1 MGWGASAARSSS
13 RTSASRTVRPEPAIP
28 KISKDF
34 CIGDS
39 AAYRPDA
46 LSENLAPTAFADCE
60 SLVTVRQPTAL
71 ADCESVA
78 RRLDGF
84 GSAITAYA
92 IISFS
97 QGADGEF
104 HSMPKPLLADCDT
117 SPEPPRPQP
126 GNRLGGK
133 IGQAGDEPFVLSHG
147 GNSIATRSASEER
160 EHFGRNGAGER
171 RLLVRR
177 EPG

>member
-117 SPEPPRPQP
+117 SPARGASGRAAAPRIERCSGPPCNRADWRPQRLVVIRQPTLFGP
-126 GNRLGGK
+126 G
-133 IGQAGDEPFVLSHG
+133 S
-147 GNSIATRSASEER
+147 
-160 EHFGRNGAGER
+160 R
-171 RLLVRR
+171 R
-177 EPG
+177 GS